1 MQTVG
6 ILGGIGPESTVE
18 YYRGLIA
25 GYRQLKPD
33 GSYPSIILNS
43 LDVTKLLG
51 WMDANQ
57 LSEVTDYLVD
67 GLQKL
72 VRAGADFAIIAANTP
87 HIVFDEVQQ
96 RSPIPLVSIVEA
108 TRAEAEK
115 RGISKAALLGTR
127 FTMEARFYPDVFSR
141 KGITL
146 VVPPEDEQN
155 YIHAKYVGELLNNVF
170 LPETRE
176 RLLEI
181 IESMKQQDQVEAV
194 VLGGTELPLLLQGNE
209 ACGIPLLDTTQIH
222 VRAVVARLLAGDCP
236 ISVGDLPSR

>member
-1 MQTVG
+1 M
-6 ILGGIGPESTVE
+6 E

-25 GYRQLKPD
+25 GYRQLRPD

-43 LDVTKLLG
+43 LDVTKLLA
-51 WMDANQ
+51 WMNANQ
-57 LSEVTDYLVD
+57 LGEVTDYLVD

-108 TRAEAEK
+108 TCAEAER

-127 FTMEARFYPDVFSR
+127 FTMQARFYPDVFSR

-146 VVPPEDEQN
+146 VVPSEDEQN
-155 YIHAKYVGELLNNVF
+155 YIHDKYVGELLKNVF

-181 IESMKQQDQVEAV
+181 IESMKQRHQIQAAI
-194 VLGGTELPLLLQGNE
+194 LAGTELPLILHGEQ

-222 VRAVVARLLAGDCP
+222 VQAVVARLLG
-236 ISVGDLPSR
+236 

>member
-1 MQTVG
+1 MAMLG

-25 GYRQLKPD
+25 GYRQVRTD

-43 LDVTKLLG
+43 LDVSKLLA
-51 WMDANQ
+51 WMNASQ
-57 LSEVTDYLVD
+57 LGEVTDYLVD

-96 RSPIPLVSIVEA
+96 RSPISLISIVEA
-108 TRAEAEK
+108 TCAEAER
-115 RGISKAALLGTR
+115 RGISKVALLGTR
-127 FTMEARFYPDVFSR
+127 FTMQARFYPDVFSR

-146 VVPPEDEQN
+146 VMPPEDEQT
-155 YIHAKYVGELLNNVF
+155 YIHDKYVGELLNNIF

-176 RLLEI
+176 RLLGI
-181 IESMKQQDQVEAV
+181 IENMKQRHEIQAAI
-194 VLGGTELPLLLQGNE
+194 LAGTELPLILNGEQ
-209 ACGIPLLDTTQIH
+209 ACGIPLLDTTKIH
-222 VRAVVARLLAGDCP
+222 VQAAVARLLA
-236 ISVGDLPSR
+236 